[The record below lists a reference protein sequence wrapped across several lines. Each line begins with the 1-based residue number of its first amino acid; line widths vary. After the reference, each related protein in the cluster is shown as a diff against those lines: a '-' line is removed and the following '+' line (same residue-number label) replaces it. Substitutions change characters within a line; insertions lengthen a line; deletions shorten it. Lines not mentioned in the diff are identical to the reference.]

1 MNAYRTKPLSFPWPP
16 LLYGMAALMALVLV
30 RVYPITVTHER
41 GWLSW
46 VSGAALI
53 LSAVFLDFWA
63 IKTLLDRHTAVLPHR
78 CATCLVTCGPFRFT
92 RNPIYLGYT
101 LVMIG
106 VGLMTLNPWFF
117 IMAIVAV
124 ALTTLIAVRN
134 EERHL
139 LSRFGFEFERYCRQ
153 TARWI

>member
-1 MNAYRTKPLSFPWPP
+1 MNAYRAKPLSFPWPP
-16 LLYGMAALMALVLV
+16 LLYGTAALIALVLI
-30 RVYPITVTHER
+30 RVYPIPVAHGH
-41 GWLSW
+41 GWVPRLSGG
-46 VSGAALI
+46 VLI
-53 LSAVFLDFWA
+53 LLAISIDLWAV
-63 IKTLLDRHTAVLPHR
+63 KTLIERSTAVLPHR
-78 CATCLVTCGPFRFT
+78 CATCLVTGGPFRFT

-124 ALTTLIAVRN
+124 ALTTLFAIRN

-139 LSRFGFEFERYCRQ
+139 LSRFGFEFERYCRH

>member
-1 MNAYRTKPLSFPWPP
+1 MNAYRAKPLSFPWPP
-16 LLYGMAALMALVLV
+16 LLYGTAALIALILI
-30 RVYPITVTHER
+30 RVYPIPVAR
-41 GWLSW
+41 GHGWVPWLS
-46 VSGAALI
+46 GGALI
-53 LSAVFLDFWA
+53 LLAISIDLWAV
-63 IKTLLDRHTAVLPHR
+63 KTLIERSTAVLPHR

-124 ALTTLIAVRN
+124 TLTTLFAIRN
-134 EERHL
+134 EEQHL
-139 LSRFGFEFERYCRQ
+139 LSRFGFEFERYCRH